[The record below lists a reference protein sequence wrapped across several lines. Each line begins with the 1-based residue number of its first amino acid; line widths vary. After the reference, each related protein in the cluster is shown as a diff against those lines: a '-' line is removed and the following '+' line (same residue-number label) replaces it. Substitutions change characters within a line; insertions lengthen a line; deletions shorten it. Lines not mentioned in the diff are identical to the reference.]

1 MEIFGEKKEAKL
13 GESAVD
19 QRETKPSSSGSSGP
33 ERPAAPKTLFRAVA
47 LTGNVL
53 RHGVP
58 TRDGGRETLEFV
70 VDLAT
75 VAPTR
80 NPVVVDYN
88 HDPAEIVGAARVRAD
103 GFALLADGELT
114 PFLSDDRASEIISKA
129 ARGVPYGISPTFD
142 FAAAERVDV
151 APGETFETNG
161 RRVVGPV
168 VVFRNAPLLG
178 LSVCP
183 YPTDDG
189 TAFALLG
196 KDFTLLTKGNE
207 MAEEKNEKTTELKD
221 DAANAPDGEGAT
233 GAEPS
238 SVKNAE
244 LQEYVDRFGLELGV
258 KYFQEGADLAEAT
271 SNAFQALK
279 EENEKLKS
287 RLANDGGDGDAAKKE
302 DAPKPDDDKKDGE
315 KNDGAPKSGSD
326 GDGGELAKL
335 RAALEKTSRE
345 LTTLRRDFATFAAAD
360 RDGVSTADES
370 ANRSKTESY
379 REAFKRAVG
388 G

>member
-19 QRETKPSSSGSSGP
+19 QRETKPSSRGSAGP
-33 ERPAAPKTLFRAVA
+33 ERPAALFRAVA

-80 NPVVVDYN
+80 TPLVVDYN
-88 HDPAEIVGAARVRAD
+88 RDPAEIVGAARVRAD

-233 GAEPS
+233 GTSDAPS

-287 RLANDGGDGDAAKKE
+287 RLANDGGDGDASKKD
-302 DAPKPDDDKKDGE
+302 DAPKPDDGGGKKDG
-315 KNDGAPKSGSD
+315 DAPKSGSD

>member
-1 MEIFGEKKEAKL
+1 MNVFSE
-13 GESAVD
+13 
-19 QRETKPSSSGSSGP
+19 
-33 ERPAAPKTLFRAVA
+33 ERTTDGLPATPFRAVA

-58 TRDGGRETLEFV
+58 ARDGGRETLEFV

-80 NPVVVDYN
+80 TPLVVDYN

-114 PFLSDDRASEIISKA
+114 PFLSDDRASEIVSKA
-129 ARGVPYGISPTFD
+129 SRGVPYGISPTFD

-151 APGETFETNG
+151 GPGETFEANG
-161 RRVVGPV
+161 RRYVGPV

-183 YPTDDG
+183 YPTDDA

-207 MAEEKNEKTTELKD
+207 MAEEKNEKTTELKN
-221 DAANAPDGEGAT
+221 DAANATDGEGAT

-287 RLANDGGDGDAAKKE
+287 RLANDGNDASKKE
-302 DAPKPDDDKKDGE
+302 DAPKPDDGGGKKDG
-315 KNDGAPKSGSD
+315 DAPKSGSD

-360 RDGVSTADES
+360 RDGVSTADEGAS
-370 ANRSKTESY
+370 RQKTESY

>member
-1 MEIFGEKKEAKL
+1 MEIFGEKKEAKS

-19 QRETKPSSSGSSGP
+19 QRETKPSSRGSAGP
-33 ERPAAPKTLFRAVA
+33 ERPAALFRAVA

-80 NPVVVDYN
+80 TPLVVDYN

-151 APGETFETNG
+151 APGEAFETNG

-221 DAANAPDGEGAT
+221 DAANAPDGEGTT

-287 RLANDGGDGDAAKKE
+287 RLANDGGAGDASKKD
-302 DAPKPDDDKKDGE
+302 DAPKPDDGGGKKDG
-315 KNDGAPKSGSD
+315 DAPKSGSD

>member
-13 GESAVD
+13 GENAVD
-19 QRETKPSSSGSSGP
+19 QRETKPSSRGSAGP
-33 ERPAAPKTLFRAVA
+33 ERPAALFRAVA

-80 NPVVVDYN
+80 TPLVVDYN

-207 MAEEKNEKTTELKD
+207 MAEEKDEKTTELKD

-233 GAEPS
+233 GT

-287 RLANDGGDGDAAKKE
+287 RLAKKSGDAEKDGD
-302 DAPKPDDDKKDGE
+302 DAPKPDDGGGKKDG
-315 KNDGAPKSGSD
+315 DAPKSGND

-360 RDGVSTADES
+360 RDGVSTADEGAS
-370 ANRSKTESY
+370 RQKTESY

>member
-13 GESAVD
+13 SESAVD
-19 QRETKPSSSGSSGP
+19 QRETKPSSRGSAGP
-33 ERPAAPKTLFRAVA
+33 ERPAAPFRAVA

-80 NPVVVDYN
+80 TPLVVDYN

-114 PFLSDDRASEIISKA
+114 PFLSDDRASEIVSKA

-151 APGETFETNG
+151 GPGETFEANG
-161 RRVVGPV
+161 RQYVGPV

-207 MAEEKNEKTTELKD
+207 MAEDKDKKTTELKD

-233 GAEPS
+233 GTSDAPS

-287 RLANDGGDGDAAKKE
+287 RLAKKSGDAEKDGD
-302 DAPKPDDDKKDGE
+302 DAPKPDDGGGKKDG
-315 KNDGAPKSGSD
+315 DAPKSGSD

-360 RDGVSTADES
+360 RDGVSTADEGAS
-370 ANRSKTESY
+370 RQKTESY

>member
-1 MEIFGEKKEAKL
+1 MDIFNE
-13 GESAVD
+13 
-19 QRETKPSSSGSSGP
+19 
-33 ERPAAPKTLFRAVA
+33 ERTAPTAPFRAVA

-88 HDPAEIVGAARVRAD
+88 HDPAEIVGAARVRAN

-114 PFLSDDRASEIISKA
+114 PFLSDDRASEIVSKA
-129 ARGVPYGISPTFD
+129 SRGVPYGISPTFD

-207 MAEEKNEKTTELKD
+207 MAEEKDEKTTELKD

-233 GAEPS
+233 GTSDAPS

-287 RLANDGGDGDAAKKE
+287 RLANDGGDADASKKD
-302 DAPKPDDDKKDGE
+302 DAPKPDDGGGKKDG
-315 KNDGAPKSGSD
+315 DAPKSGSD

-360 RDGVSTADES
+360 RDGVSTADEGAS
-370 ANRSKTESY
+370 RQKTESY

>member
-1 MEIFGEKKEAKL
+1 MDIFNE
-13 GESAVD
+13 
-19 QRETKPSSSGSSGP
+19 
-33 ERPAAPKTLFRAVA
+33 ERTAPTAPFRAVA

-80 NPVVVDYN
+80 TPLVVDYN

-151 APGETFETNG
+151 GPGETFEANG
-161 RRVVGPV
+161 RQYVGPV

-207 MAEEKNEKTTELKD
+207 MAEEKDEKTTELKD

-233 GAEPS
+233 GTSDAPS

-287 RLANDGGDGDAAKKE
+287 RLANDGGDGDA
-302 DAPKPDDDKKDGE
+302 PKPDDDKKDGE
-315 KNDGAPKSGSD
+315 KNSDAPKSGSD

-370 ANRSKTESY
+370 ASRSKTESY

>member
-19 QRETKPSSSGSSGP
+19 QRETKPSSRGSAGP
-33 ERPAAPKTLFRAVA
+33 ERPAALFRAVA

-207 MAEEKNEKTTELKD
+207 MAEEKDEKTTELKD

-233 GAEPS
+233 GTSDAPS

-287 RLANDGGDGDAAKKE
+287 RLANDGGDADASKKD
-302 DAPKPDDDKKDGE
+302 DAPKPDDGGGKKDG
-315 KNDGAPKSGSD
+315 DAPKSGND

-360 RDGVSTADES
+360 RDGVSTADEGAS
-370 ANRSKTESY
+370 RQKTESY

>member
-1 MEIFGEKKEAKL
+1 MEIFTKE
-13 GESAVD
+13 
-19 QRETKPSSSGSSGP
+19 R
-33 ERPAAPKTLFRAVA
+33 AANGLPTAPFRAVA

-53 RHGVP
+53 RHGVR
-58 TRDGGRETLEFV
+58 TKSGARETLEFV

-80 NPVVVDYN
+80 DPVVVDYN
-88 HDPAEIVGAARVRAD
+88 HDAAEVVGAASVRAD
-103 GFALLADGELT
+103 GFALVAEGELT
-114 PFLSDDRASEIISKA
+114 PFLRDDRAAEIVSKA
-129 ARGVPYGISPTFD
+129 SRGVPYGISPTFD
-142 FAAAERVDV
+142 FAAAERIDL

-161 RRVVGPV
+161 RRVVGPL

-183 YPTDDG
+183 YPSDDA
-189 TAFALLG
+189 TEFALLT
-196 KDFTLLTKGNE
+196 KDFALLTKGGE
-207 MAEEKNEKTTELKD
+207 MEKKDKNATELD
-221 DAANAPDGEGAT
+221 AVAANAPDGEGTAAAT
-233 GAEPS
+233 S

-258 KYFQEGADLAEAT
+258 KYFQEGADLEEAT
-271 SNAFQALK
+271 ASAFQALK
-279 EENEKLKS
+279 EENEKLKT
-287 RLANDGGDGDAAKKE
+287 RLAENADAPKSDDGDKKDADAPKAGDGD
-302 DAPKPDDDKKDGE
+302 
-315 KNDGAPKSGSD
+315 GA
-326 GDGGELAKL
+326 ELAKL

-360 RDGVSTADES
+360 RDGVSTADEGAS
-370 ANRSKTESY
+370 RSKTESY

>member
-19 QRETKPSSSGSSGP
+19 QRETKPSSRGSAGP
-33 ERPAAPKTLFRAVA
+33 ERPAALFRAVA

-75 VAPTR
+75 VEPTR
-80 NPVVVDYN
+80 TPLVVDYN

-233 GAEPS
+233 GTSDAPS

-287 RLANDGGDGDAAKKE
+287 RLANDGGDGDASKKD
-302 DAPKPDDDKKDGE
+302 DAPKPDDGGGKKDG
-315 KNDGAPKSGSD
+315 DAPKSGSD